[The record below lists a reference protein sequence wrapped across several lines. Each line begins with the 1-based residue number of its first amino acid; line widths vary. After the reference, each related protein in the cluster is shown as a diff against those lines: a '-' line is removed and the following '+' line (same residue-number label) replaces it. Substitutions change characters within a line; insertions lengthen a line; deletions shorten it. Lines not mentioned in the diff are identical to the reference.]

1 MGRTPALHWVEGGI
15 AHKSTRWC
23 SFHTGTWFP
32 IRALTCSRA
41 GPWGFQRERWWLP
54 VPCISCGGYIQ
65 ASATW
70 HFWSV
75 GLSALLS
82 NPDPQLCWLMV
93 TVGASGV
100 CTRCLTLH
108 LAAVLC
114 HGKCPLSSKA
124 GILSGACMASF
135 SQPAPKWGSV
145 CSNERLLYSA
155 IFSQAGCFQEF
166 HSLKSNKTMFK
177 FNFVYKI

>member
-1 MGRTPALHWVEGGI
+1 MISHQSTCLLQSRTLGFSEG
-15 AHKSTRWC
+15 KVMS
-23 SFHTGTWFP
+23 
-32 IRALTCSRA
+32 
-41 GPWGFQRERWWLP
+41 P

-75 GLSALLS
+75 VLQHCWAT
-82 NPDPQLCWLMV
+82 PTRKLCWLMV

-100 CTRCLTLH
+100 CTRWLTLH
-108 LAAVLC
+108 LAVVLC

-124 GILSGACMASF
+124 GILPGACMASI
-135 SQPAPKWGSV
+135 SHPAPKWGSV
-145 CSNERLLYSA
+145 CSNKKLLYSA
-155 IFSQAGCFQEF
+155 IFTQAGCFQEF
-166 HSLKSNKTMFK
+166 HSLKSNKKMFK